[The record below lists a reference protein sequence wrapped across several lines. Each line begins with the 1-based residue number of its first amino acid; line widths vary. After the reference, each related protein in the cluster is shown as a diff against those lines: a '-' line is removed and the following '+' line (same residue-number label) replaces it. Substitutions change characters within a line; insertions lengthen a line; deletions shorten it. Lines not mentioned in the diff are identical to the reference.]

1 MIKKCTIFR
10 FFSGDLKAIRRVTLE
25 FSEDA
30 AKNGTLYMEPR
41 FCPNLMVSEAVP
53 EVTAKHIVRTVLDAL
68 QEGEKLFGVK
78 VYFFVTSAK
87 LSFFLFFTFQSSTF
101 HFWVQSLTFK
111 YNCSRFFS
119 RLV

>member
-1 MIKKCTIFR
+1 MIQNCTFAFIFR
-10 FFSGDLKAIRRVTLE
+10 GDLKAIRRVTLE

-30 AKNGTLYMEPR
+30 AKNGILYMEPR
-41 FCPNLMVSEAVP
+41 FCPSLMVSEAVP

-87 LSFFLFFTFQSSTF
+87 LSFFSHFNHQLFIFGCK
-101 HFWVQSLTFK
+101 V
-111 YNCSRFFS
+111 
-119 RLV
+119 